1 MSLSRDKIIIV
12 LLISMIFISTPL
24 IANAIFSK
32 GHETYETTPTPTDF
46 CAKCHPTQTTVVL
59 ASEHGSAGCS
69 CHGYNPNSTTLNP
82 DYNINETHD
91 LSTKVYCTSCHSQ
104 YDNVTGNITIHSDPT
119 VSGLN
124 QSGHYLMNISS
135 LDALYNHTAQ
145 QFK

>member
-1 MSLSRDKIIIV
+1 MSSSRDKIIIF
-12 LLISMIFISTPL
+12 LLISIIFISTPL

-32 GHETYETTPTPTDF
+32 GHETYETTLTPTDF
-46 CAKCHPTQTTVVL
+46 CAKCHSTQTTIVL

-69 CHGYNPNSTTLNP
+69 CHGYNPNSSTLNP

-91 LSTKVYCTSCHSQ
+91 LRTEVYCTSCHSE
-104 YDNVTGNITIHSDPT
+104 YNKTGDITIHSNPT
-119 VSGLN
+119 VSGQN
-124 QSGHYLMNISS
+124 QSGHYLMNASS